1 MKTTHGLLLALGA
14 AVLATTT
21 TAGDAFAQRGGR
33 GNATQSLPQVTC
45 ASGANPATAGS
56 FAGTAQNALNRTLIP
71 TLPAAQKQG
80 LYQQAYDQATQ
91 GIAADANNPFN
102 YFLAAQA
109 SVGLGQV
116 ARADS
121 LFARTVQL
129 CPEFASEVTPARA
142 GLGEQAMETARVAL
156 VDRSDTTAAIA
167 AWTLASQLD
176 TTNVDAAFYA
186 GYFSLLKGDNAAAMP
201 VFRRILAM
209 PAPAATD
216 SNGVERRDVA
226 VRAVLGYGGQLFNQ
240 NQNEQALETLNA
252 VRAIDPQNHD
262 ANYWASL
269 AMYKLQR
276 WNDLATI
283 SNKVV
288 ELGPLD
294 YNAFM
299 LAHDAHKL
307 MADALKAQGNTAQE
321 GQHRNEAVRMQAAGE
336 ALPVQVEQVSIS
348 PNGTTTTIRGQ
359 VVGGA
364 AAAGTAI
371 RLEFVL
377 STPSGDVGS
386 GTVNVVAP
394 AKDQRASFELPV
406 QTTATPT
413 GFRYRLAR

>member
-14 AVLATTT
+14 AALATTV
-21 TAGDAFAQRGGR
+21 AGDASAQRGGR
-33 GNATQSLPQVTC
+33 NNANSLPQVTC

-56 FAGTAQNALNRTLIP
+56 FAGTAQGALNRTLIP
-71 TLPAAQKQG
+71 SLPAAQKQS
-80 LYQQAYDQATQ
+80 LYQQAFDQATQ
-91 GIAADANNPFN
+91 GIAAEANNPFN
-102 YFLAAQA
+102 YFLAGQA
-109 SVGLGQV
+109 AAGLGQP

-121 LFARTVQL
+121 LFQKTVQL

-142 GLGEQAMETARVAL
+142 GLGEAAMEAARVAL

-167 AWTLASQLD
+167 AWALAAQLD

-186 GYFSLLKGDNAAAMP
+186 GYFSLLKGDNARAIP
-201 VFRRILAM
+201 VFRRILTM
-209 PAPAATD
+209 PPPAAADT
-216 SNGVERRDVA
+216 NGVERRDVA

-240 NQNEQALETLNA
+240 NQNEQALEALNA

-262 ANYWASL
+262 ATYWASL

-276 WNDLATI
+276 WNDLAAI
-283 SNKVV
+283 SGKVI

-307 MADALKAQGNTAQE
+307 MADALKAQGNAAQE
-321 GQHRNEAVRMQAAGE
+321 TQHRNEAVRMQSAGE
-336 ALPVQVEQVSIS
+336 ALPVQVDQVSVS
-348 PNGTTTTIRGQ
+348 PSGATATVRGQ

-364 AAAGTAI
+364 AAAGTPI
-371 RLEFVL
+371 RLEFTL

-386 GTVNVVAP
+386 GTVNVAAP

-406 QTTATPT
+406 QVTGTPT
-413 GFRYRLAR
+413 GFRYRVVR

>member
-14 AVLATTT
+14 AVLATTA
-21 TAGDAFAQRGGR
+21 AGDASAQRGR
-33 GNATQSLPQVTC
+33 GNATMSLPQVTC
-45 ASGANPATAGS
+45 ASGASPATAGS
-56 FAGTAQNALNRTLIP
+56 FAGTAQTAYNRTLIP
-71 TLPAAQKQG
+71 NLPAAQKQG

-102 YFLAAQA
+102 YFLAGQA

-121 LFARTVQL
+121 LFKKTVQL

-142 GLGEQAMETARVAL
+142 SLGEQAMEAARVAL
-156 VDRSDTTAAIA
+156 VEHSDTTAAIA

-176 TTNVDAAFYA
+176 STNVDAAFYA
-186 GYFSLLKGDNAAAMP
+186 GYFSLLKGDNARAMP

-240 NQNEQALETLNA
+240 NQNEQALEALNA
-252 VRAIDPQNHD
+252 VRAADPQNHD

-269 AMYKLQR
+269 ALYKLQR
-276 WNDLATI
+276 WNDLAAI
-283 SNKVV
+283 SGKVV

-336 ALPVQVEQVSIS
+336 ALPVQVEQVSVS
-348 PNGTTTTIRGQ
+348 STGSTATVRGQ

-364 AAAGTAI
+364 AAAGTPI
-371 RLEFVL
+371 RLEFTL
-377 STPSGDVGS
+377 STPSGDVGT

-406 QTTATPT
+406 QVTSAPT